1 MLNAIGMQE
10 NLNQVFYCLLE
21 EYYNKKGGSDTS
33 TPASFP
39 SAKPA
44 NQSPP
49 QMNNQNAPSSPGAP
63 PTPPSMMGNA
73 QPQQQVQK
81 PTDAEAWPYGDM

>member
-1 MLNAIGMQE
+1 
-10 NLNQVFYCLLE
+10 
-21 EYYNKKGGSDTS
+21 
-33 TPASFP
+33 
-39 SAKPA
+39 
-44 NQSPP
+44 
-49 QMNNQNAPSSPGAP
+49 MNNQNAPSSPGAP